1 MIIKNLKINKN
12 ATTFLINDK
21 EIYLNYDIEYEKYV
35 SSNYDGPLILALPIA
50 MRNNENL
57 IIKGKVSY
65 KLFYNVKH
73 YLMKIINIMI
83 PVCKPIHIEVDGFS
97 YSKEYNNVGVG
108 CGLSCGIDSLCCLQD
123 NYFDTEDSPYKLTHV
138 TNFDAGASGD
148 NSTAFNKRVSNA
160 ELYCQETTLNILKV
174 YTNFT
179 SINNFGHQKIHVI
192 RNLAIP
198 LFFQKLF
205 CKYYYSS
212 AYSYIDSKIKQ
223 NSDDF
228 AYGDPI
234 VIPLLSTENIEFLSH
249 GCQYTR
255 PEKTL
260 KVSENSLS
268 YKYLDVCV
276 DGGFVSNNNK
286 FLNCSTCWKCL
297 RTLTTL
303 DYYKKLHHYE
313 NVFNLKKYYKKKDK
327 FLQTLNKNDPLQREI
342 IELYKNNEPIVSN
355 KPIIN
360 TETGNKIGIL
370 KENEWLAFKS
380 HWILSD
386 NTLTSISETF
396 LKKNELPA
404 SKLDDKLKI
413 KIPLN
418 KEVLY
423 IKEFNN
429 YYLVTQ
435 TDDTGIH

>member
-1 MIIKNLKINKN
+1 MIIENLKINKN
-12 ATTFLINDK
+12 TTTFLINNK
-21 EIYLNYDIEYEKYV
+21 EFYLKYNIEYEKYI

-65 KLFYNVKH
+65 KLFHNVTH

-83 PVCKPIHIEVDGFS
+83 PECKPINIEVDDFS

-108 CGLSCGIDSLCCLQD
+108 CGLSCGIDSLCCVQD
-123 NYFDTEDSPYKLTHV
+123 YYFDIEDNPYKLTHV
-138 TNFDAGASGD
+138 TNFDAGGSG
-148 NSTAFNKRVSNA
+148 NSSTIFNKRVSNV
-160 ELYCQETTLNILKV
+160 ELYCQETTLNMLKV
-174 YTNFT
+174 ETNFT
-179 SINNFGHQKIHVI
+179 TILTGNHITYHVF
-192 RNLAIP
+192 RNLSIP

-212 AYSYIDSKIKQ
+212 AYSYVDCKITK
-223 NSDDF
+223 SDDI

-234 VIPLLSTENIEFLSH
+234 VISLLSTENIEFISH

-255 PEKTL
+255 PQKTL
-260 KVSENSLS
+260 KVSEKNPLS

-276 DGGFVSNNNK
+276 NGTFVHNNNT

-303 DYYKKLHHYE
+303 DYYKKLHHYK
-313 NVFNLKKYYKKKDK
+313 NVFELEKYYKEKDTILK
-327 FLQTLNKNDPLQREI
+327 TLNTNDPLQREI
-342 IELYKNNEPIVSN
+342 IELYKNN
-355 KPIIN
+355 
-360 TETGNKIGIL
+360 NKIGNL
-370 KENEWLAFKS
+370 WLALKS
-380 HWILSD
+380 HWKLSG
-386 NTLTSISETF
+386 NKLTSTSETF
-396 LKKNELPA
+396 LKKNELHS

-429 YYLVTQ
+429 NYYLVS
-435 TDDTGIH
+435 HPL

>member
-12 ATTFLINDK
+12 TTTFLINNK
-21 EIYLNYDIEYEKYV
+21 EIYLKYSIEYEKYI

-57 IIKGKVSY
+57 IVKGKVSY
-65 KLFYNVKH
+65 RLFHNVTH

-83 PVCKPIHIEVDGFS
+83 PECKPINIEVDDFS

-123 NYFDTEDSPYKLTHV
+123 YYFDTEDSPYKLTHV
-138 TNFDAGASGD
+138 TNFDAGASG
-148 NSTAFNKRVSNA
+148 NSSTVFNKRVSNV
-160 ELYCQETTLNILKV
+160 ELYCQETTLNMLKV
-174 YTNFT
+174 ETNFT

-192 RNLAIP
+192 RNLSIP

-212 AYSYIDSKIKQ
+212 AYSYIDSKIKL
-223 NSDDF
+223 NSYDF

-234 VIPLLSTENIEFLSH
+234 VIPLLSTENIEFISH

-255 PEKTL
+255 PQKTL

-268 YKYLDVCV
+268 YKYLDVCIN
-276 DGGFVSNNNK
+276 GSFVNNSNT

-303 DYYKKLHHYE
+303 DYYKKLYYYE
-313 NVFNLKKYYKKKDK
+313 KVFNLEKYYKIKDE
-327 FLQTLNKNDPLQREI
+327 FLRNLNKNSPLENEI
-342 IELYKNNEPIVSN
+342 IELYNNSVKTDN
-355 KPIIN
+355 NLIIALQ
-360 TETGNKIGIL
+360 K
-370 KENEWLAFKS
+370 NEWLAHKF
-380 HWILSD
+380 HWKLSG
-386 NTLTSISETF
+386 NKLTSTSETF
-396 LKKNELPA
+396 LKKNELHS
-404 SKLDDKLKI
+404 SKLNDKLKI

-429 YYLVTQ
+429 NYYLVS
-435 TDDTGIH
+435 HPL